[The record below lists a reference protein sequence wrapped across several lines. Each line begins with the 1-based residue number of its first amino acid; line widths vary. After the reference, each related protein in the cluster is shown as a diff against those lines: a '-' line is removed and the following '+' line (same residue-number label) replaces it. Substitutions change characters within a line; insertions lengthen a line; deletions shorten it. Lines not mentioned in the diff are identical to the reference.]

1 LCGKIIFVACK
12 WIVRKIDSVHLGDP
26 YICDE
31 PCAALQMSMSGE
43 ESNEA
48 MGAGNLLGDQAFI
61 SSVLSSVSFY
71 LNKTSGFLQAK

>member
-1 LCGKIIFVACK
+1 MFESG
-12 WIVRKIDSVHLGDP
+12 
-26 YICDE
+26 

-43 ESNEA
+43 ESGEA
-48 MGAGNLLGDQAFI
+48 TGAGNLLGDQAFI

>member
-1 LCGKIIFVACK
+1 MN
-12 WIVRKIDSVHLGDP
+12 IDSIHFGDP

-43 ESNEA
+43 EA
-48 MGAGNLLGDQAFI
+48 TGAGNLLGDQAFI

-71 LNKTSGFLQAK
+71 LNEVRIFISKM